1 VLRSLEAAGVLSCRV
16 EVLVDHLLHIGDERF
31 VQRQCLG
38 VFHAL
43 DIAVE
48 RVLDG

>member
-1 VLRSLEAAGVLSCRV
+1 V
-16 EVLVDHLLHIGDERF
+16 RF

-43 DIAVE
+43 DVAVE
-48 RVLDG
+48 RIITVMTLLGPGIFILR